1 MLHFLKRC
9 YKFYSVTTMTVKGDW
24 TSRNKTYLACLFD
37 TFLFK
42 KSFIYTLLINLD
54 WNIKEILVLHFC
66 DFLSFCFAFGRK
78 KGVCL
83 LSSFSCLLFKVKTV
97 CRDQIY
103 SHAGSAFWMVRICSL
118 TTIQFTRLDRW
129 SLKHFYLRSAKNYTM
144 LYLSHL

>member
-1 MLHFLKRC
+1 MLHFAKMLLLLRILQPWRQKGIELRVTKR
-9 YKFYSVTTMTVKGDW
+9 TW
-24 TSRNKTYLACLFD
+24 LA
-37 TFLFK
+37 FLILLK
-42 KSFIYTLLINLD
+42 KSFIYTLLINLN

-66 DFLSFCFAFGRK
+66 DFLSFCFAHGRK
-78 KGVCL
+78 KRVCL
-83 LSSFSCLLFKVKTV
+83 LSSFSCLVFKVKTV

-103 SHAGSAFWMVRICSL
+103 SHAGSAFWMVRICSP